1 VSRSRNRTQ
10 PNVAP
15 AGIKDVI
22 VGVRY
27 LTDELRPGTAQGPS
41 TAAEFADA
49 VGPNLAAMTRLAA
62 RLGPNGGHDD
72 VVQEALVRA
81 WRHRGQFDAR
91 RGTFSAWL
99 MTIVANEARRA
110 VGRVRL
116 PVRVEPVG
124 RTATPDDRLDIEQAL
139 TRLSARQRLAVDC
152 FYFAGLTLA
161 ETAAV
166 MRCSDGT
173 VKSTLSDARERLRL
187 ELGDRTP

>member
-1 VSRSRNRTQ
+1 MTL
-10 PNVAP
+10 
-15 AGIKDVI
+15 
-22 VGVRY
+22 GVRH
-27 LTDELRPGTAQGPS
+27 LTDELRHATALAPA

-49 VGPNLAAMTRLAA
+49 VRPHMAAMTRLAA
-62 RLGPNGGHDD
+62 RLGPNGGQDD

-81 WRHRGQFDAR
+81 WRHRGGFDAR

-99 MTIVANEARRA
+99 MTIVANEAKRA
-110 VGRVRL
+110 VGRLRL
-116 PVRVEPVG
+116 PVRLEPIG

-152 FYFAGLTLA
+152 FYFAGLSLS

-166 MRCSDGT
+166 MHCSDGT
-173 VKSTLSDARERLRL
+173 VKSTLFDARERLRR